1 MPRQE
6 PQWMC
11 GLVSYNNVA
20 GKSVYSVVTRS
31 SARKAVRF
39 EADSRVGEMAILMGA
54 SYVVQAAGR

>member
-1 MPRQE
+1 
-6 PQWMC
+6 MC